1 MQETIAIVGNG
12 RLGRAL
18 ASALRAS
25 DPHGRGYAGAGADVV
40 LLCVPDAEIAAAAA
54 AIAPGPLVGHCSGAT
69 GLDVLAPHEAFALH
83 PLMTVTHAGA
93 DFAGAGCAVGADD
106 AARPGPRP
114 RGSAVALGMRPSR
127 SPTRTARPTTPPRRW
142 PPTSW

>member
-25 DPHGRGYAGAGADVV
+25 GPHGRGYAGAGADVV

-54 AIAPGPLVGHCSGAT
+54 AIAPGPARR
-69 GLDVLAPHEAFALH
+69 AL
-83 PLMTVTHAGA
+83 LGS
-93 DFAGAGCAVGADD
+93 D
-106 AARPGPRP
+106 GPRRRSP
-114 RGSAVALGMRPSR
+114 RTRPSR
-127 SPTRTARPTTPPRRW
+127 CIRS
-142 PPTSW
+142 